1 MPVVTLGDNMG
12 LVRGSVPV
20 HDEIVLSVTAMNNVV
35 SFGEESGP
43 LNLGAKGTC
52 NAGVLRLQTLA
63 PLEYGTRRGTVLST
77 GDVLANGMVI
87 DSLSTM
93 RKDNTGYDMKQ
104 VSILILR
111 RSVGV

>member
-1 MPVVTLGDNMG
+1 MPVVTLGGNMG

-35 SFGEESGP
+35 SFGEESG
-43 LNLGAKGTC
+43 
-52 NAGVLRLQTLA
+52 VL
-63 PLEYGTRRGTVLST
+63 
-77 GDVLANGMVI
+77 I
-87 DSLSTM
+87 LSTM

>member
-1 MPVVTLGDNMG
+1 MPVVTLGGNMG

-35 SFGEESGP
+35 SFGEESGV
-43 LNLGAKGTC
+43 LGTC
-52 NAGVLRLQTLA
+52 NAGVLWLQTLA
-63 PLEYGTRRGTVLST
+63 PLEYGTRRGTVLGT